1 MSSTSLPLRARC
13 IQAHSGTACWCP
25 WFVSPASTVLDQ
37 SSCAACSHGIHG
49 HVDYVSMFVHCC
61 AATQC
66 AAYAQK
72 TPQTQAC
79 TCSAQLADHGL
90 AVNLHRP
97 ADPSDIAG
105 LFTDDI
111 PVNGLPSNDDAFHS
125 SGDTSSI
132 TPILTPI
139 YNPTIVY
146 SSAARLDAIQP
157 EVHGFGTLPQM
168 EDIIVQDQEHHH
180 LN

>member
-13 IQAHSGTACWCP
+13 IQAHNGAACWCP

-37 SSCAACSHGIHG
+37 SSCAACGHGIHG
-49 HVDYVSMFVHCC
+49 HVDYVSMFVHRC

-72 TPQTQAC
+72 TPQTQAS
-79 TCSAQLADHGL
+79 TCAAQLADHGL

-97 ADPSDIAG
+97 ADSSDIAG

-111 PVNGLPSNDDAFHS
+111 PVDGLLSNDDTSHS

-132 TPILTPI
+132 APILTPI
-139 YNPTIVY
+139 YNPSMVY
-146 SSAARLDAIQP
+146 SSAAGLGTIQP

-168 EDIIVQDQEHHH
+168 EDIIVQDQEQYR

>member
-1 MSSTSLPLRARC
+1 MSSLPLRARC
-13 IQAHSGTACWCP
+13 IQVHDGTACWCP
-25 WFVSPASTVLDQ
+25 WFISPASPLLDQ
-37 SSCAACSHGIHG
+37 TSCAACGHGIHG

-105 LFTDDI
+105 LFVDDI
-111 PVNGLPSNDDAFHS
+111 LVNGLPSNDDASYS
-125 SGDTSSI
+125 SGYTTNS
-132 TPILTPI
+132 TVILTPFDT
-139 YNPTIVY
+139 PTPSTVY
-146 SSAARLDAIQP
+146 SSARQDAIQP
-157 EVHGFGTLPQM
+157 KPYGFDALSQM
-168 EDIIVQDQEHHH
+168 EDILIQVQDQA
-180 LN
+180 